1 MVGQIDNFTALAA
14 KLQGVYLYLILAVP
28 CADLPQQ
35 SCHCCTTAEP
45 SEEEFTAAKGE
56 ALQGLQVAID
66 NINDVLEELKYAEA
80 EYNE

>member
-1 MVGQIDNFTALAA
+1 LTTALVWQQDCKEYTIAT
-14 KLQGVYLYLILAVP
+14 LILTVP
-28 CADLPQQ
+28 CADFPQQ

-80 EYNE
+80 EYDE

>member
-1 MVGQIDNFTALAA
+1 LTTPLVWQQNCKEYTIAT
-14 KLQGVYLYLILAVP
+14 LILAVS

-45 SEEEFTAAKGE
+45 TEEEFAAAKGE

-80 EYNE
+80 EYSE